1 MNTFEAIKKMTESQ
15 FAQFLDQVYLT
26 GFNTGYQSLVD
37 PGIYDGNPYDEDWL
51 ASKYEGPL
59 GYVEDENGEMLII
72 EPLLKVVTRIAEFD
86 PNNIPDGISWG
97 AQILLPKGM
106 NDEE

>member
-1 MNTFEAIKKMTESQ
+1 MTTFEAIKKMTETQ

-37 PGIYDGNPYDEDWL
+37 PSIYDGNPYNEDWL
-51 ASKYEGPL
+51 ASEYEGSPD
-59 GYVEDENGEMLII
+59 YVEDEDGEMLII

-86 PNNIPDGISWG
+86 PNNIPDDICWG
-97 AQILLPKGM
+97 AQILLPKGI